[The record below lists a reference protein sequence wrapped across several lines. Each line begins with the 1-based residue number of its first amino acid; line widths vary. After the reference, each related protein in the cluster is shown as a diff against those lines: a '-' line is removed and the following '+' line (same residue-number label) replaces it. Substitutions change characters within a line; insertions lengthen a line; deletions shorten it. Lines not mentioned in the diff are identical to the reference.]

1 MSDSLRSKTIKGAG
15 WSFIENISNQGIAFL
30 IGIVL
35 ARLLSPTEYGLIG
48 IITIF
53 TALFDTIVDSGFTNA
68 LIRKHDA
75 DDKDFNTVFV
85 SNLLISIALGLLL
98 FFCAPLISE
107 FFKQP
112 ELTPLTRAMSC
123 IIIINALCIVQRVML
138 TKRLDFK
145 KLTKISVA
153 ATTISGVVGIL
164 MAFYGY
170 GVWSLVMQQI
180 VSRVM
185 QMTLLFVFNRWKP
198 SLTFSR
204 GSFKEL
210 FGFSWKI
217 LVSSIINNI
226 WKQVYT
232 IVIGKCYTVDTLG
245 LYSRARHM
253 SELPSVNLTNVVQRV
268 SFPALSNIHDDNQRQ
283 KQAYIKVI
291 KLTMYVTFA
300 CMLGMAACAKSLIM
314 VLIGEQWLPCVPY
327 LQIICFQMML
337 YPLHA
342 INLNMLQIKGRS
354 DLFLIIEI
362 VKKIIGVIPI
372 LLGVFVGIYWM
383 LFSSVIIGFFD
394 YWINSYYSGRLINYS
409 FGEQVKDILP
419 SFFVSSTMSV
429 VVFGMSYVH
438 VSEYILLPLQFIVGI
453 GIIVA
458 LSRVFRLQEYWEIKN
473 IVLTTLKK
481 KNNG

>member
-372 LLGVFVGIYWM
+372 LLGVFVGI
-383 LFSSVIIGFFD
+383 F
-394 YWINSYYSGRLINYS
+394 
-409 FGEQVKDILP
+409 
-419 SFFVSSTMSV
+419 
-429 VVFGMSYVH
+429 
-438 VSEYILLPLQFIVGI
+438 
-453 GIIVA
+453 
-458 LSRVFRLQEYWEIKN
+458 
-473 IVLTTLKK
+473 
-481 KNNG
+481 